1 MRLLYKLRKLIWIIL
16 AIGLPIFIY
25 FGFIRKTPVFEPEY
39 DVEIGR
45 QSVYSIQQ
53 DSVENP
59 LLSMEEY
66 PEAYAYMQDMVN
78 ELTSAKAVQYADIF
92 KYDSVRIIHRDDV
105 LNAFC
110 TPGGYVYVYTGLIHY
125 LDHPDHLAGVLGHE
139 IAHAERRHSA
149 VRLQKEFGRQRIL
162 DFILVGGAGLGEF
175 VKASVLAKMLTLNYS
190 RDQEAEA
197 DEYSVLYLQDTKY
210 ACNGTGGFFKKLVDA
225 GEDVN
230 IPEFLSDHPDS
241 KARIRDIDAKADEIG
256 CSTRLAN
263 ASGWEDFK
271 SLLPKP
277 VDKEDTEEEIEAD
290 PEAVEAEAKAA
301 AEGSGEVGNN

>member
-1 MRLLYKLRKLIWIIL
+1 MRLLYKLRKFIWVIL

-45 QSVYSIQQ
+45 QSVYSIEQ
-53 DSVENP
+53 DTVENP
-59 LLSMEEY
+59 LLSMEDY
-66 PEAYAYMQDMVN
+66 PEAYAYMQSMVD
-78 ELTSAKAVQYADIF
+78 ELTSSKAVQYADIF
-92 KYDSVRIIHRDDV
+92 KYDSVRIIHRDDI

-175 VKASVLAKMLTLNYS
+175 IQAQILSQMLTLNYS

-197 DEYSVLYLQDTKY
+197 DEYSVIYLQDTQY

-241 KARIRDIDAKADEIG
+241 KARIRDIDAKAEEVG
-256 CSTRLAN
+256 CSTQLAD
-263 ASGWEDFK
+263 ASGWEEFK
-271 SLLPKP
+271 SLLPEP
-277 VDKEDTEEEIEAD
+277 EGEGETEEGAEGAEDDTEGEEMMEETE
-290 PEAVEAEAKAA
+290 EAVD
-301 AEGSGEVGNN
+301 N